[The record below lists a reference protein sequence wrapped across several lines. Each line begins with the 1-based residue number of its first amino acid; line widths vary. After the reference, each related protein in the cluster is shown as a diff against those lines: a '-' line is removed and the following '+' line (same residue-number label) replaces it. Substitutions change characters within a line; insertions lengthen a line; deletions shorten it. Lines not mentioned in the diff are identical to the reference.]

1 MQLASIF
8 MQFAASERL
17 GAKKYIFTVFLKG
30 NVNSALEWG
39 LPYSKFSFREVYRR
53 IYLQKSRFMAPL
65 TRRRKTK
72 FPTIYPTIYLP
83 KWKFWIQLSP
93 KCVSIGI
100 EFTWKGFEKAYWITK
115 PSLVNLTSKETN
127 LFFLFISLQVGSLF
141 KLAIMTKLS
150 IFVLI

>member
-1 MQLASIF
+1 

-83 KWKFWIQLSP
+83 K
-93 KCVSIGI
+93 
-100 EFTWKGFEKAYWITK
+100 
-115 PSLVNLTSKETN
+115 
-127 LFFLFISLQVGSLF
+127 
-141 KLAIMTKLS
+141 
-150 IFVLI
+150 